1 VAIFI
6 ALLFWVWL
14 WGAWGVLLAIPI
26 LGIVKV
32 VSDRIEELQPLAEL
46 LRK

>member
-1 VAIFI
+1 
-6 ALLFWVWL
+6 
-14 WGAWGVLLAIPI
+14 VLLAIPI

-32 VSDRIEELQPLAEL
+32 VSDHVEQLQPLAEL